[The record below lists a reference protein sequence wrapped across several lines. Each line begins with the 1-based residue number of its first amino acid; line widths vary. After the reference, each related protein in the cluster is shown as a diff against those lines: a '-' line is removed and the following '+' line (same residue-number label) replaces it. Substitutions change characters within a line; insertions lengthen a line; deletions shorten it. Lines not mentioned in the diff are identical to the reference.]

1 VTPRPG
7 RDRISHGRQVRLIR
21 TAVILVLVVAGG
33 WRVLASLGGGSSQ
46 AGPSSQANQHR
57 PVASVSANGPT
68 QTTSPSPGRVRIAA
82 TVAPFTLP
90 QALARA
96 VVFTDGST
104 LLVAGG
110 ETASGSTSM
119 VWRINPANAATS
131 VFGHLV
137 RPGHDAAGAAVPQG
151 FLIFGGGSVDS
162 VNTVQRLGL
171 DGGAATV
178 VGHLPRPRSD
188 LVAATAG
195 SVAYVLGGYDGS
207 ILQTSVLATSD
218 GRSFRAVAKLP
229 VPVRYA
235 AMVVSGGA
243 LYLFGGD
250 RASGR
255 PTDVVQEFDPAT
267 GAALVIGHLP
277 VALGHASALNLRGT
291 VLVAGGRDSNGALRK
306 IWSFDPARRTFRAV
320 GALPTPLSDASAVV
334 VGSVGY
340 LVGGENTV
348 PVRSVAELRTRR

>member
-1 VTPRPG
+1 MPRPG
-7 RDRISHGRQVRLIR
+7 RDRMSRNRQVRLTR

-33 WRVLASLGGGSSQ
+33 WRVVASLGGGSTQ
-46 AGPSSQANQHR
+46 AGPAAEAKHR
-57 PVASVSANGPT
+57 PVASVSSAGPT
-68 QTTSPSPGRVRIAA
+68 ETTSPSRGRVRIVA
-82 TVAPFTLP
+82 TIAPFALP
-90 QALARA
+90 QAVARA
-96 VVFTDGST
+96 VVLADGSA

-119 VWRINPANAATS
+119 VWRINPANAQTS

-137 RPGHDAAGAAVPQG
+137 RPGHDAAGAAVSHG
-151 FLIFGGGSVDS
+151 FLIFGGGTVDS
-162 VNTVQRLGL
+162 VNTVQRLGPQ
-171 DGGAATV
+171 GGAATV

-188 LVAATAG
+188 LVAATTG

-218 GRSFRAVAKLP
+218 GRSFRAVAELP
-229 VPVRYA
+229 VPVRYP

-243 LYLFGGD
+243 LYLFGGE
-250 RASGR
+250 RGSR
-255 PTDVVQEFDPAT
+255 PTDVVQEFDPTT
-267 GAALVIGHLP
+267 GTARVIGHLP
-277 VALGHASALNLRGT
+277 VALGHASALNLNGT
-291 VLVAGGRDSNGALRK
+291 LLVAGGRDNNGALRQ
-306 IWSFDPARRTFRAV
+306 IWSFDPVRRAFRAV

-334 VGSVGY
+334 VGRVGY

>member
-1 VTPRPG
+1 MPRPG
-7 RDRISHGRQVRLIR
+7 RDRMSRSRQVRLTR

-33 WRVLASLGGGSSQ
+33 WRVVAFLGGGSTQ
-46 AGPSSQANQHR
+46 AGPSPQANHHR
-57 PVASVSANGPT
+57 PVSSVSATGPT
-68 QTTSPSPGRVRIAA
+68 EATSPSPGPVRIVA
-82 TVAPFTLP
+82 TIAPFTLP
-90 QALARA
+90 QAVART
-96 VVFTDGST
+96 VVLTDGST

-110 ETASGSTSM
+110 ETASGSTSL
-119 VWRINPANAATS
+119 VLRINPANAHIS

-137 RPGHDAAGAAVPQG
+137 RPGHDAAGAAVSQG
-151 FLIFGGGSVDS
+151 FLIFGGGTVGS
-162 VNTVQRLGL
+162 VNTVQRLGPQ
-171 DGGAATV
+171 GGAATV

-229 VPVRYA
+229 VPVRYP

-250 RASGR
+250 RGSG

-267 GAALVIGHLP
+267 GAARVIGHLP
-277 VALGHASALNLRGT
+277 VALGHASALNLEGT
-291 VLVAGGRDSNGALRK
+291 VLLAGGRANNGALRR
-306 IWSFDPARRTFRAV
+306 IWSFDPARRAFRAA
-320 GALPTPLSDASAVV
+320 GALPTPLSDATAVV

-340 LVGGENTV
+340 LVGGENTT
-348 PVRSVAELRTRR
+348 PVRSVTELRTQR